1 MKIDLRD
8 ILLYI
13 DCPVK
18 YLIRQKYKNP
28 LLLQLS
34 DDFDDAIH
42 KTLLFYYYKIM
53 NKQPCSIDTLKKK
66 WGELWYECGT
76 KEEFAFREGQGYW
89 RDTRRR
95 MELRGVYIIDAFF
108 KNEKNLSSIPLIVNT
123 QSPIQIGED
132 VVMVNIEL
140 VRETQDKKIEIVDFR
155 TELLPPKLF
164 GTSFDIALTAQA
176 HAFHNNF
183 DTIEDRIIYYYLGI
197 INGQNCTI
205 RGAKEIITT
214 RNAEHMAKFEY
225 IMYAAIQGIKN
236 EIFYPRYSKACD
248 KCLYLGKCNAI
259 KFKKV
264 KK

>member
-13 DCPVK
+13 DCPIK
-18 YLIRQKYKNP
+18 YLIKQKYKDP
-28 LLLQLS
+28 IQLQLS

-42 KTLLFYYYKIM
+42 KTLLFYYYKRM
-53 NKQPCSIDTLKKK
+53 NQQPCGITALKKK
-66 WGELWYECGT
+66 WGELWYELGS
-76 KEEFAFREGQGYW
+76 KEEFAFREGQGIW

-95 MELRGVYIIDAFF
+95 MELRGVYIIDAFY
-108 KNEKNLSSIPLIVNT
+108 KNENNLKSVPLIVNT
-123 QSPIQIGED
+123 QSPIQIGD
-132 VVMVNIEL
+132 DIVMVNIEL
-140 VRETQDKKIEIVDFR
+140 VRESKDKKIEVVDFR
-155 TELLPPKLF
+155 TDLLPPKLF

-176 HAFHNNF
+176 YAFRNNF
-183 DTIEDRIIYYYLGI
+183 NAVEDRIIYYYLGI
-197 INGQNCTI
+197 ICGNSGTT
-205 RGAKEIITT
+205 RGTKEIITT

-225 IMYAAIQGIKN
+225 TIHAAINGIEN